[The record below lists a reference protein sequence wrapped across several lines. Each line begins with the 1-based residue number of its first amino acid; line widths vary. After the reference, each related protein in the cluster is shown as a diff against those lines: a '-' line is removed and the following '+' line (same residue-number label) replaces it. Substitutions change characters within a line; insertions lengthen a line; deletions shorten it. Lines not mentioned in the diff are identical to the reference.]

1 MHEFS
6 GLSCVSMS
14 HYSTEAMVWVARLQS
29 TATQMPLSSKSKH
42 KDRGIP
48 LCLCTG
54 RCVYRVR
61 RLGGPTERG
70 RLGGGILFAL
80 LNLPSYFHCLS
91 SQPQPSLGC
100 SSHPTAPAC
109 SSSSLLL
116 NKATLGTCLETFSCV
131 WPQTMA
137 APADQV
143 DEDGVAVQPLPP
155 GPVGGGVVSGGAPG
169 AQV

>member
-1 MHEFS
+1 
-6 GLSCVSMS
+6 MS
-14 HYSTEAMVWVARLQS
+14 HYSTEAMVWVARLRS

-80 LNLPSYFHCLS
+80 LNLSSYFHCLS
-91 SQPQPSLGC
+91 SQPQPSLGY
-100 SSHPTAPAC
+100 SSHHTAPDC
-109 SSSSLLL
+109 SSSSLLPY
-116 NKATLGTCLETFSCV
+116 KATLGSCLETFYVFGHRPWQRLLTKWMRTAWLSSRCHPGL
-131 WPQTMA
+131 W
-137 APADQV
+137 
-143 DEDGVAVQPLPP
+143 AVVL
-155 GPVGGGVVSGGAPG
+155 
-169 AQV
+169 